1 MTNKKQTQPVAEV
14 KTTAAKTT
22 APKTE
27 TKPRTT
33 TADGKPTAP
42 KVTTP
47 AAAPAAKVV
56 VPMPTVKDILAYCKS
71 ANVESNKD
79 VVDQAEALGLISK
92 NMDSKGDGRFFQK
105 SYGEKARKMHL
116 RNYAPGFTVM
126 EFAQVGLDYHQSK
139 NWKPYPNLLSY
150 PLLGMAVLTGREPSM
165 ANGVYTNCG
174 KSFGKHQNEELNWV
188 KWFKANE
195 HVRSAQTKAGKMAE
209 EETQRLL
216 AAAAK
221 AKADAEV
228 KATVVAESAK
238 SKKPVK
244 QQEAA

>member
-1 MTNKKQTQPVAEV
+1 
-14 KTTAAKTT
+14 
-22 APKTE
+22 
-27 TKPRTT
+27 
-33 TADGKPTAP
+33 
-42 KVTTP
+42 
-47 AAAPAAKVV
+47 
-56 VPMPTVKDILAYCKS
+56 
-71 ANVESNKD
+71 
-79 VVDQAEALGLISK
+79 
-92 NMDSKGDGRFFQK
+92 
-105 SYGEKARKMHL
+105 
-116 RNYAPGFTVM
+116 M

-221 AKADAEV
+221 AKADAEAKKQPAKPAEV